1 MHHHGLRILLVDDDA
16 EVQRVVSGYLDG
28 HGVDVVPAS
37 TRAEARGELADPS
50 QFNLVVLNLRPGA
63 ENGLDLLRDL
73 RAVSDVPVI
82 LTTAHR
88 CEEFDRVLGLELGA
102 DDYIVKPYGLR
113 EFLAR
118 VRVVLRRVAAQA
130 SSRPAEAPCRRFD
143 GWVLNRRRR
152 RLINPDGKEVVLGKR
167 DYALLAAFLDAPQ
180 RPLTREYLL
189 QVTRVHDD
197 VFDRCID
204 VQILRLRRKIERRPS
219 DPKLI
224 VTERGVGYVFAAAV
238 ESTSH

>member
-1 MHHHGLRILLVDDDA
+1 MQHHALRVLLVDDDA
-16 EVQRVVSGYLDG
+16 DVQRVVCGYLG
-28 HGVDVVPAS
+28 EHGVGVVPVT
-37 TRAEARGELADPS
+37 TRAEARAQLADPS
-50 QFNLVVLNLRPGA
+50 QFDLAVLNLHPGA

-73 RAVSDVPVI
+73 RAGSDLPVI

-113 EFLAR
+113 ELLAR
-118 VRVVLRRVAAQA
+118 VRAVLRRVAAQA
-130 SSRPAEAPCRRFD
+130 ASRPAEVPYRRFD

-152 RLINPDGKEVVLGKR
+152 RLINPDGVEVVLGKR
-167 DYALLAAFLDAPQ
+167 EYALLAAFLDAPQ
-180 RPLTREYLL
+180 RPLSREYLL

-224 VTERGVGYVFAAAV
+224 LTERGVGYVFAAAV